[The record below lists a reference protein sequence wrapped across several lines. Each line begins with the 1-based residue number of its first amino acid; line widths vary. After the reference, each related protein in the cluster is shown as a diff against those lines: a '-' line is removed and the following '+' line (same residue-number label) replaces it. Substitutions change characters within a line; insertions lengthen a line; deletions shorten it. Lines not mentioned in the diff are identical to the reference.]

1 MHQKTLDPKLSLN
14 AKVLLL
20 GFGVLLTGEVPGSGI
35 IKPGFRFFWVFM
47 AESCLGFSFRV
58 ESF

>member
-35 IKPGFRFFWVFM
+35 IKPGFRFF
-47 AESCLGFSFRV
+47 LGFYGRELLGFQ
-58 ESF
+58 F